1 MVVRDVLVLDP
12 GRTRKSLST
21 AAKRITQEVDDSK
34 RQAELKSLEKQGH
47 MMREVAPDGAYI
59 WSKAV
64 QTLPAEQMKFAL
76 NAAVDMLP
84 HNANLH
90 LWKKKPNDS
99 CPLCGERQTLVHT
112 LNNCKVALDQRR
124 YNKRHDE
131 VLQAIA
137 NTVAEK
143 LPSTTSFTT
152 DLGDTYQ
159 FPLHITPT
167 TLRPDM
173 VWWDDDQKQLVII
186 ELTVCFE
193 TSFEAAVE
201 RKETKYHDLVISAER
216 AGYNTTLITLEMGSR
231 GVPHP
236 PGFIQLAHELFMS
249 RKELS
254 KLLHQTSQAAITGSY
269 QIWCTRNRTNP

>member
-1 MVVRDVLVLDP
+1 M
-12 GRTRKSLST
+12 
-21 AAKRITQEVDDSK
+21 
-34 RQAELKSLEKQGH
+34 KSLEKRGH
-47 MMREVAPDGAYI
+47 MMREVTRDGTYV

-64 QTLPAEQMKFAL
+64 RTLLAEQMKFAL

-124 YNKRHDE
+124 YNKCHDE

-137 NTVAEK
+137 STVTEK

-159 FPLHITPT
+159 YPLHITPT
-167 TLRPDM
+167 TLRPDIL
-173 VWWDDDQKQLVII
+173 WWDDGQKQLVII
-186 ELTVCFE
+186 ELTVSRHHLRQQQKGKKPSTMTLLPVQRE
-193 TSFEAAVE
+193 QGITPPLSHLKWA
-201 RKETKYHDLVISAER
+201 HAESHTHQ
-216 AGYNTTLITLEMGSR
+216 A
-231 GVPHP
+231 
-236 PGFIQLAHELFMS
+236 LF
-249 RKELS
+249 
-254 KLLHQTSQAAITGSY
+254 
-269 QIWCTRNRTNP
+269 N